1 MRSSEWWKAL
11 AALGLEFWLPLPL
24 LGVLFWLGGGTVIN
38 YAIEQPQE
46 TVAQLQANSQLET
59 KIPIAIVSI
68 EAEIHRNQ
76 GFSKVEV
83 QTINPNLKKLEY
95 EFRTLEFSQV
105 EAAIAQELG
114 LTPDQVRPL
123 IRYEIKR

>member
-1 MRSSEWWKAL
+1 
-11 AALGLEFWLPLPL
+11 
-24 LGVLFWLGGGTVIN
+24 
-38 YAIEQPQE
+38 
-46 TVAQLQANSQLET
+46 
-59 KIPIAIVSI
+59 VSI
-68 EAEIHRNQ
+68 EAELRRDQ

-83 QTINPNLKKLEY
+83 RTANPNLKKLEY

-114 LTPDQVRPL
+114 LTAEQIRPL

>member
-1 MRSSEWWKAL
+1 MRSSAWWKAL

-24 LGVLFWLGGGTVIN
+24 LGLLFWLGGGAIIN
-38 YAIEQPQE
+38 YAIERPQE
-46 TVAQLQANSQLET
+46 TVAQLQASTQLEV
-59 KIPIAIVSI
+59 KVPVAIVSI
-68 EAEIHRNQ
+68 EAELRRDQ

-83 QTINPNLKKLEY
+83 RTANPNLKKLEY

-114 LTPDQVRPL
+114 LTAEQIRPL